1 MVSVQ
6 HNLLAAADQCL
17 LTPLAVD
24 KGVPRR
30 TETGEGKALVDESC
44 PRDGGHAEFLMLIT
58 N

>member
-17 LTPLAVD
+17 LTPLALD

-30 TETGEGKALVDESC
+30 TETREGKALVDES
-44 PRDGGHAEFLMLIT
+44 
-58 N
+58 